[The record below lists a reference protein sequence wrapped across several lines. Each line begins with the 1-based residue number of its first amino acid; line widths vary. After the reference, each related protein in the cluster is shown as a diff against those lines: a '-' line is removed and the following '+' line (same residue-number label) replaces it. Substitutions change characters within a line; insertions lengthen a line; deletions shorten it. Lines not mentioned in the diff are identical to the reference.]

1 MAYTQENRRIGIGT
15 ALGPDVL
22 LLSSFRGDEG
32 ISRLFRYDL
41 ELLSVDESVDFDALI
56 GKNVTFWIVLADGS
70 ARYINGQIS
79 RFSQGA
85 RDPNF
90 TSYHAEVVPWLWFLT
105 RTADCRIFQNKK
117 TPDIIQ
123 QIFNEF
129 GFKDYALRL
138 YGSFAEREY
147 CVQYRE
153 TSFNF
158 ISRLMEEEGI
168 FYFFE
173 HENGKHTLVLAN
185 SPTENKPCPQQPNVR
200 FDKSAGAWQQDDV
213 ILEWRLQQE
222 LRPGK
227 YALTDY
233 DFENPLTDLSVNVSG
248 KGAYELYDYPG
259 EYVKRGDGDTRVRIR
274 LQEAET
280 PYVVGYGSSDCRD
293 FISGYTFN
301 MTDHYRDSQNQSYVL
316 TAVHHVANQ
325 GADFVSGSDD
335 DFHYRNTFECIP
347 ASTPFRPSRLTPEP
361 VIQGA
366 QTAVVVGPSGEEI
379 FTDKY
384 GRVKVQFHWD
394 REGKLDENSSCWIRV
409 AQLWAGKKW
418 GAMYIPR
425 IGQEVIVDFLEGDPD
440 KPIITGRV
448 YNAEQMPPYDLPAEK
463 TKSAVKSYSS
473 QGGGGFNEIRFE
485 DKKGDEQVF
494 VHGEKDLEIRVKNDR
509 KEWIGED
516 RHLIVVRDK
525 LEQIQRDDHHDVTRD
540 RIENVG
546 RDHHVQVVGK
556 EAIKVQGS
564 HSFTVQGDVIEQFQ
578 GNHSS
583 QVTQALY
590 IKGMNVVIEAATDL
604 TIKVGGNFIDI
615 NSGGVFITG
624 TMVMINSGGMAGTG
638 MAGSIVS
645 PISPTDPLVAVDADP
660 GAAAAAMTAP
670 TVTRTATPL
679 DSVRVTGPTHDPN
692 SPDNQEKKHWIE
704 IKLVDQAG
712 KPVPGEPYQITLPD
726 GTTIADGTLDEK
738 GFARV
743 DNIDPG
749 TCKVTFPNLDKDAWK
764 PK

>member
-1 MAYTQENRRIGIGT
+1 LAYTQDNRRIGVAT
-15 ALGPDVL
+15 ALGKDVV
-22 LLSSFRGDEG
+22 LLSSFEGEEG
-32 ISRLFRYDL
+32 ISRLFRFDL
-41 ELLSVDESVDFDALI
+41 ELLSENESIDFDVVV
-56 GKNVTFWIVLADGS
+56 GKNVTFWLVLSDGS
-70 ARYINGQIS
+70 QRYINGQIS

-85 RDPNF
+85 RDANF

-117 TPDIIQ
+117 APDIIQ
-123 QIFNEF
+123 QIFTDF

-138 YGSFAEREY
+138 YGDFVEREY

-158 ISRLMEEEGI
+158 VSRLMEEEGI

-185 SPTENKPCPQQPNVR
+185 SPAANKPCPQQPDVR
-200 FDKSAGAWQQDDV
+200 YDKSPGAWQEDDV

-222 LRPGK
+222 LRPGQ
-227 YALTDY
+227 YTLTDY
-233 DFENPLTDLSVNVSG
+233 DFENPTTDLSANVSG
-248 KGAYELYDYPG
+248 KGTYELYDYPG
-259 EYVKRGDGDTRVRIR
+259 EYLKRSDGNNRVRIR

-280 PYVVGYGSSDCRD
+280 PYTVGYGSSDCRD
-293 FISGYTFN
+293 FISGYKFN
-301 MTDHYRDSQNQSYVL
+301 MTEHYRGSQNQAYVL
-316 TAVHHVANQ
+316 TSIHHVANQ
-325 GADFVSGSDD
+325 GGDFRSAADE

-347 ASTPFRPSRLTPEP
+347 AATPFRPSRLTPEP

-366 QTAVVVGPSGEEI
+366 QTAVVVGPAGEEI

-409 AQLWAGKKW
+409 SQLWAGKKW
-418 GAMYIPR
+418 GAVYTPR

-463 TKSAVKSYSS
+463 TKSTIKSYSS

-485 DKKGDEQVF
+485 DKKGDEQIF
-494 VHGEKDLEIRVKNDR
+494 VHGEKDLEIRIKNDR

-516 RHLIVVRDK
+516 RHLIVTRDK
-525 LEQIQRDDHHDVTRD
+525 LEQIQRDVHRDITRD
-540 RIENVG
+540 QIEQIG
-546 RDHHVQVVGK
+546 RDHHLTINGK
-556 EAIKVQGS
+556 EAIKVAGS

-583 QVTQALY
+583 QVTQNLY
-590 IKGMNVVIEAATDL
+590 IKGMNVVIEGATEL
-604 TIKVGGNFIDI
+604 TIMVGGNFINI
-615 NSGGVFITG
+615 NPGGVFITG
-624 TMVMINSGGMAGTG
+624 TMVMINSGGAAGVG
-638 MAGSIVS
+638 MAGSAVS
-645 PISPTDPLVAVDADP
+645 PIAPNDPLVAVDADP
-660 GAAAAAMTAP
+660 GAAGTAIAGS
-670 TVTRTATPL
+670 VTRTPVQL
-679 DSVRVTGPTHDPN
+679 DSARVTGPTHDPN
-692 SPDNQEKKHWIE
+692 SPDNQDKKHWIE
-704 IKLVDQAG
+704 IKLVDEDG

-726 GTTIADGTLDEK
+726 GSTIADGTLDEK

-749 TCKVTFPNLDKDAWK
+749 TCQVTFPNLDEDSWK